1 MAQIYSLEYSC
12 IGYIF
17 VQKTLLIV
25 LIRYNTVE
33 LFNFNPIS
41 VAISNDIEI
50 RLKQKKKYRFLYRK
64 TVMSG
69 KKLEKNV
76 REKVFW

>member
-1 MAQIYSLEYSC
+1 MAQSYSLEYSC

-17 VQKTLLIV
+17 VQKTLLII

-50 RLKQKKKYRFLYRK
+50 RLKQKRNTDSYTEKLLCRVK
-64 TVMSG
+64 T
-69 KKLEKNV
+69 
-76 REKVFW
+76 